1 MGHNGGVVGLRVR
14 RREKY
19 RSFLPFLEKR
29 RKPNRIGPRVDDLQK
44 RQSRRWCSLARDFS
58 WARYI
63 QPSVVQGK
71 RCRCGVRGTFFSI
84 VSSPY
89 ACFSFI
95 LFCFDIVGETAFIV
109 IERNQRKS
117 PCALLI
123 IIRQRVCIPMLLVY
137 KFNEGFIHNP

>member
-1 MGHNGGVVGLRVR
+1 MGLRVR

-84 VSSPY
+84 VSSPC
-89 ACFSFI
+89 AFFSFTV
-95 LFCFDIVGETAFIV
+95 LGREGPTFALVGETAFIV